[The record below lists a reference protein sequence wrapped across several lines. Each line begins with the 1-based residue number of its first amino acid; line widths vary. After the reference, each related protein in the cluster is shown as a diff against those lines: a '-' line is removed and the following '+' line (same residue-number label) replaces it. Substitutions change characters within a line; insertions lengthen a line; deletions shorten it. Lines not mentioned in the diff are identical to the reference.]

1 MTPLRLF
8 FDTLTA
14 ARFGVH
20 LRCQPL
26 PLFVRLLSDQDT
38 LESIIVVQ
46 SFSYHLPL
54 FSTLLYAIR
63 IYLFIFLFIYFPHSC
78 KRHFL
83 IVHTRRCLVFSVA
96 DSLKIPTVDKRTI
109 RHWTTFCYK
118 IATAYNMQRCS
129 IVKLSSRTIF
139 NNVPN
144 ENYVSR

>member
-14 ARFGVH
+14 ARFGVD

-46 SFSYHLPL
+46 SFSSHLPL

-63 IYLFIFLFIYFPHSC
+63 IYLFIF
-78 KRHFL
+78 
-83 IVHTRRCLVFSVA
+83 
-96 DSLKIPTVDKRTI
+96 
-109 RHWTTFCYK
+109 
-118 IATAYNMQRCS
+118 
-129 IVKLSSRTIF
+129 
-139 NNVPN
+139 
-144 ENYVSR
+144 

>member
-1 MTPLRLF
+1 MFRRRSSLPT
-8 FDTLTA
+8 TA
-14 ARFGVH
+14 TFRSAIIRSRYARIHHRRPILLVSSSFIFYA
-20 LRCQPL
+20 
-26 PLFVRLLSDQDT
+26 FVRYTD
-38 LESIIVVQ
+38 
-46 SFSYHLPL
+46 
-54 FSTLLYAIR
+54 
-63 IYLFIFLFIYFPHSC
+63 LFIYFLTVPYSC

-83 IVHTRRCLVFSVA
+83 IVHTRRCPVFSVA

-109 RHWTTFCYK
+109 RRSTTFCYK